1 MASRYRSTDAAARP
15 SRSGDTPSRILIERH
30 SINEQDAF
38 EMLREHSR
46 TTNRKLIDLA
56 AAVLDGHHLLASI
69 PWISCVPS
77 ALSTSS
83 NNGTAGSLS
92 R

>member
-15 SRSGDTPSRILIERH
+15 SRSGDTPSRILMERH

-56 AAVLDGHHLLASI
+56 AAVLDEHHLLTGLRPS
-69 PWISCVPS
+69 PTRCTCRPS
-77 ALSTSS
+77 ALR
-83 NNGTAGSLS
+83 GLGGGA
-92 R
+92 